1 MNWLQARWPE
11 QNSTTSSCGLWI
23 TQFVVTSKVNFWE
36 TIENVFRLQP
46 RQQMEFNQNRIH
58 RVFQL
63 IKLLKSRPL
72 RTKEQLAESVGCT
85 VRSIY
90 RYFHLLEDLGFK
102 VRTNSSGQVYI
113 ASEERPAGLTARES
127 EFIAQILS
135 TTAANHPMT
144 GSIIRKVRGQDDDY
158 TTSGQIAQANATRI
172 LEKCTDAMSERRQ
185 LVLLGYA
192 SAHSESV
199 KDRLVEPV
207 NFTDNYRSLGAY
219 EVETGA
225 MKLFK
230 LDRVT
235 DAFVSD
241 KAFSYEAHHVPMHA
255 DCFGFAFR
263 SDMPARSV
271 HCRLSL
277 RAGLVLKDE
286 YPDTL
291 VHLVPLPDAAGYEFK
306 APVADFRAPKRFI
319 QGWGP
324 EVEVLGDEDFLDFM
338 EAKPPRPPAYP
349 DEANA

>member
-1 MNWLQARWPE
+1 
-11 QNSTTSSCGLWI
+11 
-23 TQFVVTSKVNFWE
+23 
-36 TIENVFRLQP
+36 
-46 RQQMEFNQNRIH
+46 MEFNQNRIH

-63 IKLLKSRPL
+63 IRLLKSRPL

-90 RYFHLLEDLGFK
+90 RYFHLLEDLGFN

-113 ASEERPAGLTARES
+113 ATEELPSGLTARES
-127 EFIAQILS
+127 EFIAQVLS
-135 TTAANHPMT
+135 TTATNHPMT
-144 GSIIRKVRGQDDDY
+144 GSIIRKIRGQDDDY

-172 LEKCTDAMSERRQ
+172 LEKCTDALGDRRQ

-235 DAFVSD
+235 DAYVTD
-241 KAFSYEAHHVPMHA
+241 RAFSYEAHHVPMHA

-263 SDMPARSV
+263 ADMPARSV

-291 VHLVPLPDAAGYEFK
+291 VHLVSLPGAAGYQFN

-319 QGWGP
+319 QGWGAD
-324 EVEVLGDEDFLDFM
+324 VEVLGDEEFLAFM
-338 EAKPPRPPAYP
+338 ETKPPHTSSESKAHP
-349 DEANA
+349 DGSDA